1 MAKEDFT
8 VSQHATPQASKQL
21 LKYTTRNWIKAN
33 KTSRFLPTIMLF
45 YNGLFLLVLKSILFL
60 KHTTGFVTVSTSA
73 MCNRDKVR
81 NGEANTFLQSRIS
94 LGSDEEIYMKD
105 NLGTTTTATT
115 STANG
120 GANTFLQSRISLG
133 SDEETYMKNN
143 LGTTTTVTT
152 STANGGANTFLQSGM
167 VLACDEETY
176 MNAGTATA
184 TATTSTANGGA
195 NTSLQSRIQ
204 LLCDEESY
212 MSAVTTRTVNKGDEE
227 TVNSKKNNDDDDDD
241 DIIDNSDG
249 KSAVVV
255 DDDFDFDTILRTR
268 RTINSFLP
276 TLSDDWESTLEKAIQ
291 SAIHAPNHKRTEP
304 WRFHLLGPETIQKVC
319 ELNASIV
326 AEKKGEKAGKQ
337 KLDRWLQM
345 PGWLVVTCKTDNTS
359 DNNNNMDDP
368 TGIGREDYAAC
379 CCAVQNLCLS
389 LHNSGMGTKW
399 TTGPIN
405 FDSRFNDIVGL
416 KEDNE
421 YVVGTIWFGTP
432 ETKPDSPMKKQSIT
446 DVLVR
451 SS

>member
-1 MAKEDFT
+1 M
-8 VSQHATPQASKQL
+8 L
-21 LKYTTRNWIKAN
+21 L
-33 KTSRFLPTIMLF
+33 
-45 YNGLFLLVLKSILFL
+45 YNGLSVFLFILLKSFSFL
-60 KHTTGFVTVSTSA
+60 KHTTGFVAVSTSA
-73 MCNRDKVR
+73 ISNRDKIR
-81 NGEANTFLQSRIS
+81 
-94 LGSDEEIYMKD
+94 
-105 NLGTTTTATT
+105 
-115 STANG
+115 NG
-120 GANTFLQSRISLG
+120 GASTFLQSRISLG

-143 LGTTTTVTT
+143 VGTT
-152 STANGGANTFLQSGM
+152 
-167 VLACDEETY
+167 
-176 MNAGTATA
+176 
-184 TATTSTANGGA
+184 TATTSTANGEA
-195 NTSLQSRIQ
+195 NTFLQSTISLSCDEETYMNVGTTVTTTSTANGIGSTSFLQPRIP
-204 LLCDEESY
+204 LICDEESY
-212 MSAVTTRTVNKGDEE
+212 MSAVTTSSANVNKSDEE
-227 TVNSKKNNDDDDDD
+227 NVNSNNDDNI
-241 DIIDNSDG
+241 IIDNSNGDN
-249 KSAVVV
+249 SAVV
-255 DDDFDFDTILRTR
+255 DNDFDTILRTR

-345 PGWLVVTCKTDNTS
+345 PGWLVVTCKTDNGNTS
-359 DNNNNMDDP
+359 NTNSMDDP
-368 TGIGREDYAAC
+368 IGIDRENYAAC

-399 TTGPIN
+399 TTGPVN

-416 KEDNE
+416 KEDAE

-432 ETKPDSPMKKQSIT
+432 EKKPNSPVKKQAIK